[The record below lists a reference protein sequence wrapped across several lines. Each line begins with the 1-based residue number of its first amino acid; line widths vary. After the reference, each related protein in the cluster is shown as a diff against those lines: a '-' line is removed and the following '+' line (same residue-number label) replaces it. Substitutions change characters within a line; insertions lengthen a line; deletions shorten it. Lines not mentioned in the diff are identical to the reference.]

1 MGDFIGAT
9 GSFIQAKTDYNA
21 SKYNAQLA
29 RQNATWE
36 RQATEEKAKQA
47 NVQGRQA
54 IGSMRASYGISGVT
68 LEGSAF
74 DVLEQ
79 SALAVK
85 QDELNIKVAG
95 ERRVLALEQGATIE
109 EYQGRAARTL
119 GNIKGYA
126 GIAQGGEKAV
136 MKAKGGGA

>member
-21 SKYNAQLA
+21 AKYNAQLA

-36 RQATEEKAKQA
+36 RQATEEKARQA

-54 IGSMRASYGISGVT
+54 IGAMRASYGISGVT

-85 QDELNIKVAG
+85 QDELNIRVDGA
-95 ERRVLALEQGATIE
+95 RRALALEQGAVLD
-109 EYQGRAARTL
+109 EYQGKAARML
-119 GNIKGYA
+119 GNIRGYSQV
-126 GIAQGGEKAV
+126 AQGGQKIAQS
-136 MKAKGGGA
+136 AGGGGA